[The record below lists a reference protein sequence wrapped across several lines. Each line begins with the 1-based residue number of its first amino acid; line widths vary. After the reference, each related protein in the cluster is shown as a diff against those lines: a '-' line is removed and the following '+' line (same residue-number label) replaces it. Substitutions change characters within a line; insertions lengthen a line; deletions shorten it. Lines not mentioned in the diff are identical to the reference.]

1 MKELREKLR
10 DLRDDHDLTQEQ
22 IADYLGVEQQTY
34 SAYETGRSAFPLPV
48 VVALADL
55 YKVSLDYLLDVPTG
69 YLGNTDLNRAYLD
82 DVTLHQ
88 MLYYIQSVAPGKH
101 PQLVDFIKF
110 LGNLE

>member
-88 MLYYIQSVAPGKH
+88 MLYYIQSVAPGKR
-101 PQLVDFIKF
+101 PQLVDFINF